1 MSASVENVIENIVA
15 NRPGPKLYTPT
26 LGSYATSLPVMAY
39 SMWTILASL
48 QHWIE
53 VVSNEGLVA
62 TASMLAT
69 SSALSSEA
77 SAALTDKLQYDN
89 TVIQTDVSGDPKKVD
104 TNKLQADQ
112 SQFST
117 DQTTYGVPVTDY
129 QGVMQQWT
137 QSLQTLT
144 SSIASLVSMATQ
156 LEQNAWTP
164 LAQ

>member
-1 MSASVENVIENIVA
+1 MSASVENLIEDMVS
-15 NRPGPKLYTPT
+15 NRPGPQLYTQT
-26 LGSYATSLPVMAY
+26 LGSYATNLPVMTY

-48 QHWIE
+48 QHWIQ

-69 SSALSSEA
+69 SSALSSQA
-77 SAALTDKLQYDN
+77 STNLTDKLQDDN
-89 TVIQTDVSGDPKKVD
+89 TVIQTDVNQKDVD

-117 DQTTYGVPVTDY
+117 DQTVYGVPVTDY

-156 LEQNAWTP
+156 LEQAAWTP